1 MGYTPKQYTVT
12 ASAASLTSIIG
23 SVKQIQQ
30 VDIKA
35 KTGNSGIVY
44 LGGSNVTNVPA
55 NAGAALEAGVA
66 WSKVPTYNALVNVTT
81 DDIYIVGTASDVA
94 FITVID

>member
-1 MGYTPKQYTVT
+1 MAYTAKQYTVT
-12 ASAASLTSIIG
+12 ASAATLTSIIG
-23 SVKQIQQ
+23 SKLFIQQ

-35 KTGNSGIVY
+35 KTGNAGVVY
-44 LGGSNVTNVPA
+44 LGGSGVTNVPA

-66 WSKVPTYNALVNVTT
+66 WSKVFTNSSTNVTT

>member
-1 MGYTPKQYTVT
+1 MSYFPKQYTVT
-12 ASAASLTSIIG
+12 ASAASLTSILG
-23 SVKQIQQ
+23 SAKFIQQ

-35 KTGNSGIVY
+35 KTGNAGVVY
-44 LGGSNVTNVPA
+44 IGGSGVTNVPA

-66 WSKVPTYNALVNVTT
+66 WSKTYTNSQTCIST